1 MRQILK
7 IKRINGKIITNP
19 IPKWKISLKKT
30 NNKINIASLSNYD
43 SERGTDRIIEVAS
56 MIPHELRK
64 YYIFHMIG
72 DYKLNKILKNI
83 FSQKNNLINSV
94 RPVHALGPSERS
106 QNALDHTSRLF
117 NPYLAP
123 TAVLVENKKMA
134 QNSFSP
140 SYQNNVAVTKYM
152 NVSAVPK
159 VRAHTQTSLIA

>member
-1 MRQILK
+1 MQLNESQIHKPSTTQTLSGLGAA
-7 IKRINGKIITNP
+7 IN
-19 IPKWKISLKKT
+19 
-30 NNKINIASLSNYD
+30 
-43 SERGTDRIIEVAS
+43 
-56 MIPHELRK
+56 
-64 YYIFHMIG
+64 
-72 DYKLNKILKNI
+72 
-83 FSQKNNLINSV
+83 QKNNLINSV

-106 QNALDHTSRLF
+106 QNALDHTSCLF